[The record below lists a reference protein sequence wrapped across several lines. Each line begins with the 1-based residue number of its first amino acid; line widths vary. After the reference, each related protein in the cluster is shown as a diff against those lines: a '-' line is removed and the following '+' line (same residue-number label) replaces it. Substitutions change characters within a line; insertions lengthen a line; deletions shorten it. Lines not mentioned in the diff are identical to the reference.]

1 MGCSKN
7 FLLQILDSSL
17 LSIVFIF
24 QSVVLSQYLVY
35 DASELQGEN
44 AHNGFLSTE
53 KILWLTGDLICLA
66 LFLLSSICGY
76 KNLQLARGLSG
87 ELPREHGTT
96 SLYNYVLSSKLPLLY
111 VSWFCYAILLVT
123 KITVIFTTNLHENP
137 ENFGTSLFGAQ
148 MLQLVIGI
156 SALIFSLLVESHHD
170 ARGRDPRRNA
180 YLNSLAYGIALEILD
195 TADFLSFLIPTFGH
209 SHSTCPTSTLAP
221 VIISLASVNLFLPT
235 LTLYKLTTTSFGE
248 VYQVKLE
255 ILYDSL
261 HNFLVS
267 IPFLAIRI
275 YLWNVSEREDVLFA
289 IKNIYSIV
297 GYCRGLFSNLKLLR
311 AERSNMDRL
320 RRNNDNKP
328 NNATEMNSLM

>member
-7 FLLQILDSSL
+7 LLIQILDSFL
-17 LSIVFIF
+17 LSLVFIF

-35 DASELQGEN
+35 NDGDLGGEN
-44 AHNGFLSTE
+44 GHDGFVSYE
-53 KILWLTGDLICLA
+53 KILWLIGDLICLT

-87 ELPREHGTT
+87 ELPRAHGST
-96 SLYNYVLSSKLPLLY
+96 SLINYVLSSKLPLFY
-111 VSWFCYAILLVT
+111 VSWFCYAMLLVT
-123 KITVIFTTNLHENP
+123 KITVIFTSNLHEKP
-137 ENFGTSLFGAQ
+137 ENFGTSMFGAQ

-156 SALIFSLLVESHHD
+156 SAIIFSLLVEAHHD
-170 ARGRDPRRNA
+170 ARRSDPKRNA

-195 TADFLSFLIPTFGH
+195 TADFLSFLIPSFEH
-209 SHSTCPTSTLAP
+209 SHHSCPTSTLAP
-221 VIISLASVNLFLPT
+221 VIISLASVNLVLPT

-261 HNFLVS
+261 HNFFVS
-267 IPFLAIRI
+267 IPFLVIRI

-289 IKNIYSIV
+289 IKNIYCIV
-297 GYCRGLFSNLKLLR
+297 GYCRGLFSNVKHLR
-311 AERSNMDRL
+311 SERRESCLANADA
-320 RRNNDNKP
+320 NK
-328 NNATEMNSLM
+328 